1 MKAVRLL
8 VALSCLLLS
17 GCLVTFREPIPPG
30 ETAPRHLLGTWA
42 GEDEWGEQRFLEITR
57 KPNGGYHA
65 LAWRESLGN
74 RDKAHAYDFTVAR
87 HGERWYLSVAAPK
100 RLGGNFAFGGFELTD
115 EDELVL
121 YSLDI
126 EQVQEALAN
135 GDLAG
140 QQVETEEGLGVLV
153 ASPLSRVYRFLDDQA
168 NSDVFV
174 EVARFGR
181 TTEQQDER

>member
-1 MKAVRLL
+1 MNLWRVLI
-8 VALSCLLLS
+8 LSPLLLLG
-17 GCLVTFREPIPPG
+17 GCLVTFDKPIEPAQA
-30 ETAPRHLLGTWA
+30 APLPLLGEWS
-42 GEDEWGEQRFLEITR
+42 GEDEWGEQRFLEISR
-57 KPNGGYHA
+57 RPDGGYHA

-74 RDKAHAYDFTVAR
+74 RAKARSYDFTVAH
-87 HGERWYLSVAAPK
+87 HGQRWYLSVPAPQ

-126 EQVQEALAN
+126 EQLQDAMAKGE
-135 GDLAG
+135 LAG
-140 QQVETEEGLGVLV
+140 QVVDTEEGSGVLV
-153 ASPLSRVYRFLDDQA
+153 ASPLAKVYRYLDDPA

-181 TTEQQDER
+181 AAE